1 MPTFYAYLPH
11 TILKTIHECMSV
23 QLQLAKIVT
32 CKVANIYMTLNCYS
46 ANLQMTCLL
55 SVEDTAILHSLM
67 FFF

>member
-32 CKVANIYMTLNCYS
+32 CKVASI
-46 ANLQMTCLL
+46 
-55 SVEDTAILHSLM
+55 
-67 FFF
+67 